1 MDTNRLT
8 AKSVASMMLVLGFA
22 INGLGTSAK
31 GEEPIRLTS
40 TESTASHSISQSVE
54 RLEMLVKSSRILTL
68 EERIPKFQVHN
79 EEVIGA
85 TPVSQNQIQIFA
97 KLPGSTQLNL
107 WDTNNKLY
115 TVDVTVTADAREAEG
130 ILASQLPYASLKV
143 MPVNTSAIIS
153 GTVTSVDDVDR
164 AVAIVEQFYPTVV
177 NNIKVVG
184 VQQVLL
190 HTKIMEVSRTK
201 LRELGVDISVLS
213 NGNLFINTPGGFG
226 NLSASGVATSP
237 PFNLTAGDTANVR
250 IFTGNFDALIR
261 ALRQDNLLKLL
272 AEPTVVATHGR
283 PARFIVGG
291 KVPYIVPTG
300 NGSISVNYEEYG
312 TAVDFLPFVV
322 GPGRIRLEVRP
333 EVSEVDTARSIIQ
346 GSTQVYAFTHRY
358 VETAVE
364 MQAGQTFAI
373 AGLLQSRTESKRVA
387 TPFFGELPYIG
398 ALFRHMEEKRNDIE
412 LLVTVTPE
420 VVAAMDPFETPCGGP
435 GLNSA
440 SPTDCELFG
449 RGFIE
454 VPNLNGMDCGSPEPM
469 NYGPS
474 PMDKNCQP
482 QNPNG
487 MPFGPQAMGGLQ
499 HQATMYDQGPAFN
512 QGGMYPPGA
521 IVPGTDPMVV
531 GDGVTV
537 MTPQN

>member
-1 MDTNRLT
+1 METNRLT
-8 AKSVASMMLVLGFA
+8 AKFAASSMLAFCFLVSSPLTTT
-22 INGLGTSAK
+22 NGA
-31 GEEPIRLTS
+31 EPVRLTS
-40 TESTASHSISQSVE
+40 SESTASHSISQSVE

-85 TPVSQNQIQIFA
+85 TPVSQNQIQVFA
-97 KLPGSTQLNL
+97 KTPGTTQLNL
-107 WDTNNKLY
+107 WDTNDKLY
-115 TVDVTVTADAREAEG
+115 TVDVTVTADAREVEG

-143 MPVNTSAIIS
+143 MPVNASAIIS

-201 LRELGVDISVLS
+201 LRDLGVDLTVLS
-213 NGNLFINTPGGFG
+213 NGNLLMNAPA
-226 NLSASGVATSP
+226 NLADVPASAFDGVGAARLFEIASKTD
-237 PFNLTAGDTANVR
+237 GANAR
-250 IFTGNFDALIR
+250 IMTGNFDALIK
-261 ALRQDNLLKLL
+261 ALRQDDLLKLL

-300 NGSISVNYEEYG
+300 NGAVTVNYEEYG

-333 EVSEVDTARSIIQ
+333 EVSEVDTARSIIRD
-346 GSTQVYAFTHRY
+346 GTQVYAFTHRY

-373 AGLLQSRTESKRVA
+373 AGLLQSRTESKRRA

-398 ALFRHMEEKRNDIE
+398 SLFRRVEERRNDIE

-420 VVAAMDPFETPCGGP
+420 VVAAMDPFEVPCGGP
-435 GLNSA
+435 GLSTGN
-440 SPTDCELFG
+440 PTDCEFYG
-449 RGFIE
+449 KGFIE
-454 VPNLNGMDCGSPEPM
+454 VPNLKGDGTCNTLSQGGYCADPNQAG
-469 NYGPS
+469 YPS
-474 PMDKNCQP
+474 QGGYP
-482 QNPNG
+482 QG
-487 MPFGPQAMGGLQ
+487 
-499 HQATMYDQGPAFN
+499 YDQQVLGGPL
-512 QGGMYPPGA
+512 YPPGA
-521 IVPGTDPMVV
+521 IVPGAEPMIV

-537 MTPQN
+537 VAPQN